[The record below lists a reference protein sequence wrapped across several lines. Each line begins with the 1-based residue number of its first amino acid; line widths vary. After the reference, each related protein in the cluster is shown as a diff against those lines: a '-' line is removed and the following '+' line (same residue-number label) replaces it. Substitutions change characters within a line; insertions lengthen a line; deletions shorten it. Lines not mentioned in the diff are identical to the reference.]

1 MWQFIYH
8 WIYRDVWCVTYPN
21 WIAGA
26 VAGALAY
33 VWGKK
38 ELLKIHRKLDLH
50 HKQHMDALNKSII
63 KAKEK

>member
-1 MWQFIYH
+1 MWHFLYH

-21 WIAGA
+21 WIASG
-26 VAGALAY
+26 VVVVLAY
-33 VWGKK
+33 VYGKK

-50 HKQHMDALNKSII
+50 HAQHMAALNKSII